1 MTWQDPYYL
10 WLLIVIPL
18 LIAGVWWYRRRS
30 RKQREGYFKQ
40 RLFEKLWHNFWP
52 LGSRLKR
59 ACLYAG
65 LALLIVGL
73 AGPKV
78 GTQVKQVKRKGVDL
92 LIALDLSA
100 SMNAEDVKPS
110 RLKKAK
116 HEINRLVNRIN
127 GHRIGLIVFTGSA
140 YLQSPMTLDYSAFR
154 LFLNIAK
161 TNQMPNSATNFKAA
175 MQMASKSFKD
185 LSSGGDKDS
194 NKASKVLLIISDGGN
209 HGEPYSKALKK
220 LDKQGILVYT
230 IGIGT
235 TAGGTI
241 PVYNQSGNLTGYKRN
256 KEGNI
261 VTTKLHPKVLE
272 NIAQKGN
279 GKYYAI
285 QSGQGG
291 IDAFL
296 ARLDKLQEGVFSSK
310 KYAEYK
316 NQYQWLAGIG
326 LAFLAISL
334 VVPVYKSS

>member
-1 MTWQDPYYL
+1 
-10 WLLIVIPL
+10 
-18 LIAGVWWYRRRS
+18 
-30 RKQREGYFKQ
+30 
-40 RLFEKLWHNFWP
+40 
-52 LGSRLKR
+52 
-59 ACLYAG
+59 
-65 LALLIVGL
+65 LIVGL

-92 LIALDLSA
+92 LIALDLSG

-116 HEINRLVNRIN
+116 HEITRLVHRIK

-140 YLQSPMTLDYSAFR
+140 YLQSPMTLDYSAFQ

-161 TNQMPNSATNFKAA
+161 TSQMPNSATNFKAA
-175 MQMASKSFKD
+175 METASKSFKD
-185 LSSGGDKDS
+185 LSSGDNENS
-194 NKASKVLLIISDGGN
+194 SKASKVLLIISDGGN
-209 HGEPYSKALKK
+209 HGQPYSKELAALR
-220 LDKQGILVYT
+220 KQGVSIYT

-241 PVYNQSGNLTGYKRN
+241 PVYDQSGTLTGHKRD
-256 KEGNI
+256 KEGDI
-261 VTTKLHPKVLE
+261 VNTKLHPKVLQ
-272 NIAQKGN
+272 NIARKGD
-279 GKYYAI
+279 GKYYSI